1 MITLYAYINTNIDR
15 IRHEVRLG
23 LIPCA
28 VLRHWEIYS
37 RFDALKKMGF
47 GVCEAVLTSAAD
59 ARMSESSIYKIIKRM
74 ETKI

>member
-1 MITLYAYINTNIDR
+1 MMTLYAYINANIDR

-23 LIPCA
+23 LMPCA

-37 RFDALKKMGF
+37 RYDALKKMGF
-47 GVCEAVLTSAAD
+47 NVCEAVLTAAAD

-74 ETKI
+74 ETEV